1 MSTTLE
7 KTSLWADALSAL
19 RANLLPGVVLW
30 LIAAVAV
37 LSYYF
42 AAPARPFFEE
52 LGRWKAQGGFLYSIA
67 ATSLFAGLIPFLF
80 LKALPSTRETTT
92 RSTLIFMVVF
102 WAYRG
107 FEIDALYRFQGWMF
121 GNEASVGTV
130 VAKVA
135 FDLFVYNVIWAA
147 NLQLGAYEWKNS
159 GLGWSFFRQWPSRRH
174 WTRDLPVALL
184 STWVVWLPVVSLTY
198 SLPADLQIPL
208 FNLAACFWALVVATL
223 TRTKAGDKKERGTTD

>member
-1 MSTTLE
+1 MSSAVE
-7 KTSLWADALSAL
+7 HPSLWSEAVRAL

-30 LIAAVAV
+30 LIAAAAV
-37 LSYYF
+37 VSYYF
-42 AAPARPFFEE
+42 VDAARPFFET
-52 LGRWKAQGGFLYSIA
+52 LGRWKTQGGFWYSIA

-80 LKALPSTRETTT
+80 LKAFPSTRDAATP
-92 RSTLIFMVVF
+92 STLVFMVAF

-107 FEIDALYRFQGWMF
+107 LEIDAFYRFQGFLF
-121 GNEASVGTV
+121 GNEATVGTV
-130 VAKVA
+130 AAKVA
-135 FDLFVYNVIWAA
+135 VDLFVYNVLWAG
-147 NLQLGAYEWKNS
+147 NLQLGAYQWKNS
-159 GLGWSFFRQWPSRRH
+159 GLGWSFLRQWPSRRH

-223 TRTKAGDKKERGTTD
+223 TKPKAS